1 MGIGEVLQEQRKVL
15 GLTITEAARL
25 CGIPRAYLSMIEAGK
40 RAPSPQTILQVMPA
54 LSVPTDA
61 WLPAYLGEETR
72 CQHLLRLAKI
82 FYAEQQYD
90 RARRVLG
97 RAYFVSRNDHDG
109 RYNTEIYHLLARVYY
124 AMNLYPRALRWLR
137 LLDRATR
144 HFPDPDMQAV
154 AAYNL
159 GLTLAKLG
167 QRVDAIK
174 KLDEADESFVR
185 LRKWFEVGV
194 VALWKGNILLAMH
207 AYPEAHQAYRRAVYF
222 LRRKDYLGDAR
233 LGEAITTAM
242 LQGHAAA
249 VPLLRA
255 AAEGASA
262 TPLIKAKAGV
272 CLAASLRQL
281 GRHHEALAALYR
293 STGVEEPWPDNL
305 RASLLTEATL
315 CHLFLGDRTSALKTY
330 QEYRELKGTKDS
342 QDTAAMH
349 ILAGVLGVSPLN
361 DPIPVAIEDEYEQ
374 RLKAALQLL
383 HSSGGSGPA

>member
-15 GLTITEAARL
+15 GLTITDAARL

-54 LSVPTDA
+54 LSIPTDA
-61 WLPAYLGEETR
+61 WLPAYLGDETR
-72 CQHLLRLAKI
+72 CQHLLRLANI

-90 RARRVLG
+90 GARRVLG

-109 RYNTEIYHLLARVYY
+109 RYNTEIYHLLGRVYY
-124 AMNLYPRALRWLR
+124 AMGLYLRSLRWFR

-144 HFPDPDMQAV
+144 HFPDPEMQAV

-174 KLDEADESFVR
+174 RLDEADESFAR
-185 LRKWFEVGV
+185 LGKRYEAGIA
-194 VALWKGNILLAMH
+194 ALWKGNILLAMH

-222 LRRKDYLGDAR
+222 LRRKDYHGDAR

-249 VPLLRA
+249 VPLLQA
-255 AAEGASA
+255 VADSPGSSD
-262 TPLIKAKAGV
+262 LVKAKAGIN
-272 CLAASLRQL
+272 LAASLRQL
-281 GRHHEALAALYR
+281 ERYSEALVVLQHSRELQDAVPV
-293 STGVEEPWPDNL
+293 SL
-305 RASLLTEATL
+305 RAGLLTEDTL
-315 CHLFLGDRTSALKTY
+315 CHLFLGDRESAVKTY
-330 QEYRELKGTKDS
+330 QEYRALPGVKDS
-342 QDTAAMH
+342 QDIAAMH
-349 ILAGVLGVSPLN
+349 IVAGILGMSPPAE
-361 DPIPVAIEDEYEQ
+361 PIPAVIEDDYEQ

-383 HSSGGSGPA
+383 QGSTGSARA